1 MNVDVEKLCKQ
12 EFRLIEEAEK
22 KRGDWIVS
30 MSCGEIKHVG
40 EHFDYDVV
48 PDYFNDWRDGRTFDN
63 FNSEVLAHVL
73 LYNYLYKLIDGS
85 ADRKAF
91 ISTLRRLK
99 DRKQELEEDIEVANK
114 ELEKIQGYIDRL
126 EKLKE

>member
-1 MNVDVEKLCKQ
+1 MDIEKLCKQ
-12 EFRLIEEAEK
+12 ESDLIDEANK
-22 KRGDWIVS
+22 KRGDGIVS
-30 MSCGEIKHVG
+30 ISCGEIKHVG
-40 EHFDYDVV
+40 MDFDYDVV

-63 FNSEVLAHVL
+63 FNSEVLVHVL

-114 ELEKIQGYIDRL
+114 ELEKIQCYIDQLERL
-126 EKLKE
+126 RNE

>member
-1 MNVDVEKLCKQ
+1 MDIEKLCKQ
-12 EFRLIEEAEK
+12 ESDLIDEVNK

-30 MSCGEIKHVG
+30 ISCGEIKHVG
-40 EHFDYDVV
+40 RDFDYDVV

-114 ELEKIQGYIDRL
+114 ELEKIQCYIDQLERL
-126 EKLKE
+126 RNE